1 MKLSWDD
8 VGKRFY
14 ELGVSKG
21 VLFVKDD
28 TGAYGNG
35 VAFNGLIS
43 VTESPSGAEPN
54 PQYANNKK
62 YLELMSPEEYAF
74 SIEAFTYPDEWEECD
89 GSANLEG
96 VIVGQQP
103 RKKFGFSWVTNIGN
117 DVSENLGYKIH
128 IAYEALAGVSEKAFS
143 TINESPE
150 AVTFSWDAT
159 TTPVPFSPAT
169 EATEKLKPVSKIT
182 IDSRHVDPLVLK
194 SLEDLLYGTETEQ
207 ATLPSPQEVV
217 ELLS

>member
-21 VLFVKDD
+21 VLFVKDAE
-28 TGAYGNG
+28 GEYGDG

-54 PQYANNKK
+54 PQYANNHK
-62 YLELMSPEEYAF
+62 YLELMSPEEYGF
-74 SIEAFTYPDEWEECD
+74 SMEAYTYPDEWEECD
-89 GSANLEG
+89 GSVNLEG

-103 RKKFGFSWVTNIGN
+103 RKKFGFTWVTNIGN
-117 DVSENLGYKIH
+117 DVSEDLGYKIH
-128 IAYEALAGVSEKAFS
+128 IVYEALAGVSEKAFN

-159 TTPVPFSPAT
+159 TTPVPFDPAT
-169 EATEKLKPVSKIT
+169 EATKDLKPVSKIT
-182 IDSRHVDPLVLK
+182 IDSRDIDPLVLK
-194 SLEDLLYGTETEQ
+194 ELEDLLYGTESEQ
-207 ATLPSPQEVV
+207 PSLPSPQEVV